1 MRPNAKISAERRRI
15 GNTSAAFA
23 APLATR
29 ERSEN
34 SIDMPTMKRN
44 AGNTESAKVKPFHGA
59 CSKKGHVCALS
70 PLLLTRIMT
79 ATVSPRN
86 TSSVMSRP
94 DGAVVE
100 FMLIVYHATGCIA
113 SSFGSKKSKS
123 LLLRLIRM
131 IWFCAIREQGVG
143 MELF

>member
-1 MRPNAKISAERRRI
+1 
-15 GNTSAAFA
+15 
-23 APLATR
+23 
-29 ERSEN
+29 
-34 SIDMPTMKRN
+34 
-44 AGNTESAKVKPFHGA
+44 
-59 CSKKGHVCALS
+59 
-70 PLLLTRIMT
+70 MT